1 MKKNELE
8 FELENIINFL
18 AIENNKTRIL
28 DFLMDICSEKE
39 LLKISQKFEIAKM
52 LEQWISYERI
62 EKKTQMSSATI
73 AKISKSLN
81 GENMWYK
88 NAINVLSGNY

>member
-8 FELENIINFL
+8 FELEDIINFL
-18 AIENNKTRIL
+18 SIENSKDRIL
-28 DFLMDICSEKE
+28 DFLLDSMSEKE
-39 LLKISQKFEIAKM
+39 LLKIAQKFEIAKM
-52 LEQWISYERI
+52 LEQGISYSRI

-81 GENMWYK
+81 WENLWYK
-88 NAINVLSGNY
+88 NAINILSGNY

>member
-1 MKKNELE
+1 MKKNEIE
-8 FELENIINFL
+8 FELEDIINFL
-18 AIENNKTRIL
+18 SIENSKDRIL
-28 DFLMDICSEKE
+28 DFLIDIMTEKE
-39 LLKISQKFEIAKM
+39 LLKLALKFNIAKM

-81 GENMWYK
+81 WENLWYK
-88 NAINVLSGNY
+88 NAINILNWNY